1 LNNLQRILK
10 LFIMPREI
18 KSFEEFHK
26 LVPLIIRKV
35 NRDPELA
42 IRAAANP
49 LLAFEEMGFKMS
61 PELKRE
67 VELRIRFSEEE
78 IKKMTMLKNEI
89 RTITGKEVDPLSEKT
104 VERLLFKDLKIKR
117 PSTLRSLN
125 LPEPFL
131 KKIQKGK
138 QVLFED
144 PLTAIKTDHPVVEK
158 LQQYRKLYLSKPGFV
173 SKDFYERIKAGE
185 VRLPVTNIKIRV
197 HENHHLREEA
207 DNA

>member
-1 LNNLQRILK
+1 
-10 LFIMPREI
+10 MPREI

-35 NRDPELA
+35 NRDSELA

-49 LLAFEEMGFKMS
+49 ILAFEEMGFKMT

-67 VELRIRFSEEE
+67 VELRIRFSERE
-78 IKKMTMLKNEI
+78 IAEFTNLTDEI
-89 RTITGKEVDPLSEKT
+89 RTITGKEIDPLSEKP
-104 VERLLFKDLKIKR
+104 VEKLLFKDLKIKR

-131 KKIQKGK
+131 KKIKPVKGK
-138 QVLFED
+138 QILFED
-144 PLTAIKTDHPVVEK
+144 PLTAISSDHPVVEK
-158 LQQYRKLYLSKPGFV
+158 IMQYRKLYLSKPGFI
-173 SKDFYERIKAGE
+173 SNEFYEKIKAGE
-185 VRLPVTNIKIRV
+185 IRLPVTNIKIRV
-197 HENHHLREEA
+197 PENHHFREEA

>member
-1 LNNLQRILK
+1 
-10 LFIMPREI
+10 MPREI

-35 NRDPELA
+35 NKDSELA

-49 LLAFEEMGFKMS
+49 LLAFEEMGFHMS
-61 PELKRE
+61 SELKRE
-67 VELRIRFSEEE
+67 VELRIRFSEDEV
-78 IKKMTMLKNEI
+78 KKMTTLTNEI
-89 RTITGKEVDPLSEKT
+89 RSITGKDIDPLSEKP
-104 VERLLFKDLKIKR
+104 VEKLLFKDLKIKR
-117 PSTLRSLN
+117 PSTLKSLN

-144 PLTAIKTDHPVVEK
+144 PLTAIRSDHPAVEK
-158 LQQYRKLYLSKPGFV
+158 IQQYRKLYLSKPGFV
-173 SKDFYERIKAGE
+173 SKDFYEKIKAGE

-197 HENHHLREEA
+197 PENHHFREEA